1 MKSTEQNNKRFLYGA
16 SIQGIQS
23 FIFQTNK
30 MRDIAGASEIV
41 EQICNHEFNQFIE
54 SDGRYILNAAGNIR
68 YLFSNKSACEKAVK
82 EFPRLIEKLAPGIPI
97 SQAVIELSDAIPLN
111 TALTE
116 LEYNLRVQRNNPLPT
131 TNFGFIATKRCKRT
145 GLPSVGFINGED
157 VDVATMAKINS
168 SQAVASRFKEKIY
181 EKNDGKE
188 FAVDINQIG
197 TEKSWIA
204 VIHADGNSLGK
215 IIQQIANHEN
225 ADVLLNK
232 FSTSMEKATILSAR
246 AAFNY
251 IEQYFE
257 NDNIIPLRPIVL
269 GGDDLTVICRAD
281 VALMFTHKYLIEF
294 ENHTKNL
301 FRSFS
306 SDLEDTLLLSD
317 GLKACAGIAY
327 IKKSYPFHYGYKLAS
342 EICDRAKEDSGRAK
356 SCLMFHKV
364 QDSFITSYNSII
376 VSELSIRDK
385 PILKFGP
392 YYIDDSTPNKWTI
405 SKLLQFAGSIEKIT
419 PLRSLLNTLFKDPN
433 IAKQELERIISNI
446 GTTDSFLKE
455 TLKEFSNTDEA
466 VPFFDALSLISVET
480 LLD

>member
-30 MRDIAGASEIV
+30 MRDFAGASEIV

-54 SDGRYILNAAGNIR
+54 SDGKYILNAAGNIR

-82 EFPRLIEKLAPGIPI
+82 EFPRLIEKFAPGIPI
-97 SQAVIELSDAIPLN
+97 SQAVIELSDAKPLN

-116 LEYNLRVQRNNPLPT
+116 LEYNLRIQRNNPLST

-181 EKNDGKE
+181 GEKVGKE

-215 IIQQIANHEN
+215 IIQQIATQEN

-232 FSTSMEKATILSAR
+232 FSTSMEEATILSAR
-246 AAFNY
+246 AALNS
-251 IEQYFE
+251 IEQYFN
-257 NDNIIPLRPIVL
+257 NDSIIPLRPIVL

-294 ENHTKNL
+294 EKNTKSL
-301 FRSFS
+301 FRGIST
-306 SDLEDTLLLSD
+306 DRENELLND
-317 GLKACAGIAY
+317 GLNACAGIAY

-342 EICDRAKEDSGRAK
+342 EICDRAKEDSGRKK

-364 QDSFITSYNSII
+364 QNSFISSYDSII
-376 VSELSIRDK
+376 SNELSVRGN

-392 YYIDDSTPNKWTI
+392 YYIDDSPPNKWTI

-455 TLKEFSNTDEA
+455 TLKEFSNTDDA